1 MSAPETEPE
10 PSPHAAEAAPPRRP
24 VAVSL
29 MSGGLD
35 SQLAARLL
43 AEQGVDVRALTFM
56 TSFGCGPGE
65 GGACGHDPAK
75 LPMHPSIKIKLAHLG
90 QEYIDMVMHPKHGY
104 GKNANPCID
113 CRAMMLRWADEYR
126 EAIGADFLITG
137 EVLGQR
143 PMSQRRGVMP
153 RIEEEAG
160 VEGRVLRPLSA
171 KLLPPTDAEKQGL
184 VDRDKLCAISGRSRK
199 KQIKLAKELGL
210 KKWPSPAGGCLLT
223 DPSFG
228 RRFHDLRKH
237 QERATVTDID
247 FLKIGRHFRLTP
259 QLKVVLGRD
268 LRECEHLEALR
279 EEQDWLFHPAEH
291 SGPTAVS
298 RGSMDDAQIE
308 QIAELVAVYSKAA
321 AGEAVPVSYGP
332 EAGPEKTVVVKK
344 PASRGLF
351 AALAVV

>member
-1 MSAPETEPE
+1 MSAPKTPDEPQ
-10 PSPHAAEAAPPRRP
+10 APTPEGAPRKA

-43 AEQGVDVRALTFM
+43 AEQGVDVRAVTFM

-75 LPMHPSIKIKLAHLG
+75 LPLHPSIKIKLAHLG
-90 QEYIDMVMHPKHGY
+90 QEYIDMVMNPKHGY

-126 EAIGADFLITG
+126 DAIGADFLVTG
-137 EVLGQR
+137 EVVGQR
-143 PMSQRRGVMP
+143 PMSQRRRVMP

-184 VDRDKLCAISGRSRK
+184 VDRDKLCAIEGRSRK
-199 KQIKLAKELGL
+199 KQIQLAKELGL

-223 DPSFG
+223 DPAFG
-228 RRFHDLRKH
+228 KRFHDLRKH

-247 FLKIGRHFRLTP
+247 FLKVGRHFRLTP
-259 QLKVVLGRD
+259 QLKVIVGRN
-268 LRECEHLEALR
+268 LTENGHLEALR
-279 EEQDWLFHPAEH
+279 EEQDWLFQPAEH

-298 RGSMDDAQIE
+298 RGALDEASIE
-308 QIAELVAVYSKAA
+308 QIARLVAAYSKAEP
-321 AGEAVPVSYGP
+321 GTPIPISCGPQNGP
-332 EAGPEKTVVVKK
+332 ETTVVVEK
-344 PASRGLF
+344 PANRELF
-351 AALAVV
+351 AAFAVL